1 MKIALVQLNSGP
13 DKRDNLRRAFSLVQK
28 AIGRKAQWVLLPEV
42 FNYRGDLT
50 HPENFKAA
58 AESLDGESI
67 SMLRGMARKAG
78 VFILAGSL
86 VEQAPSKTKA
96 YNTSVLIDRRGKVTA
111 VYRKIHLFGAQIGK
125 TALRESRVFLAGKK
139 PVMARVG
146 DFRVGLS
153 VCYDLRFPNL
163 YQSYRRS
170 GADVLTVPAAFTAF
184 TGQAHWEVLLR
195 ARAIENQCY
204 VLAPNQVGRDSRGI
218 ATHGHSMVV
227 SPWGEVLAKG
237 SPEKEEV
244 VFADIF
250 LSEIEKSQKI
260 LPGFRK
266 IT

>member
-1 MKIALVQLNSGP
+1 MKVALVQFNSGP
-13 DKRDNLRRAFSLVQK
+13 DKKDNLRRALIFVRK
-28 AIGRKAQWVLLPEV
+28 AAARKAQWILFPEV
-42 FNYRGDLT
+42 LNYRGDLI
-50 HPENFKAA
+50 HPENFKKA
-58 AESLDGESI
+58 AETIPGETTGVFAD
-67 SMLRGMARKAG
+67 LARQLK
-78 VFILAGSL
+78 VFILAGSI

-96 YNTSVLIDRRGKVTA
+96 FNTSALIDDRGQISA

-125 TALRESRVFLAGKK
+125 TALQESKVFLAGKK
-139 PVMARVG
+139 PVMGRVHG
-146 DFRVGLS
+146 FKVGLS
-153 VCYDLRFPNL
+153 VCYDLRFPDL
-163 YQSYRRS
+163 YQAYRRA
-170 GADVLTVPAAFTAF
+170 GADILTVPAAFTAF

-237 SPEKEEV
+237 SADKEEIIY
-244 VFADIF
+244 AEIF

-266 IT
+266 IA